1 MQKQPLPTCK
11 LPHDV
16 HQPIPVTLL
25 LALSNSLAA
34 ALRPPMSTL
43 HPAADTPAAPRRPCH
58 APCDNRAHTHTALSY
73 PTRTAPV
80 RRGKWVL
87 GQLLCEEPPPPPP
100 GVEGLP
106 EAEIEAGNMTLREV
120 LELHRADPVCAACH
134 LLMDPI
140 GLGFENYDGI
150 GRWRTE
156 ENGLPV
162 DPSGELPNGSAFLGP
177 DGLIDILVAD
187 PSYNH

>member
-1 MQKQPLPTCK
+1 
-11 LPHDV
+11 
-16 HQPIPVTLL
+16 
-25 LALSNSLAA
+25 
-34 ALRPPMSTL
+34 
-43 HPAADTPAAPRRPCH
+43 
-58 APCDNRAHTHTALSY
+58 
-73 PTRTAPV
+73 
-80 RRGKWVL
+80 
-87 GQLLCEEPPPPPP
+87 
-100 GVEGLP
+100 
-106 EAEIEAGNMTLREV
+106 MTLREV

-150 GRWRTE
+150 GQWRTE

-187 PSYNH
+187 PSYNHCMVEQLATYALGRGVESSDHDYIEAIAELFGAEGHRFDDLAYLIATSPIFTHRRGETEPETDGGAP